1 MTAGPVEME
10 KEIYL
15 RDLEG
20 ESQALLSVVI

>member
-10 KEIYL
+10 KEIHL
-15 RDLEG
+15 QGLER